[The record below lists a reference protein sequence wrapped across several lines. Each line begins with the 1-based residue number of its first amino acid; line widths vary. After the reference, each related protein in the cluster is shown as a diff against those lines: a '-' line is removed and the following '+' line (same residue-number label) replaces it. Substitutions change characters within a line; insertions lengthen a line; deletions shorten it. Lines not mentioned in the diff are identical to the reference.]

1 MTRNSMPDHIR
12 WVLGQI
18 GLGDVY
24 AEAGESWDVDFDM
37 NRLKS
42 VEIREYAALGLRLF
56 EEVQAGSF
64 RVGQGFVNHENNLRD
79 MLRRAKDQAQWGE
92 EILVDLPEKRD
103 FSLLDTYR
111 DESLSPEEAV
121 EWGKRLVS
129 DLKHIHSKNKVFV
142 SVGAH
147 DSVFWVANTANF
159 WGSYQ
164 EKSFSLSCGFS
175 HVGED
180 GELLYLG
187 EAESRFDPHFDFE
200 RFVAKMQRLFEWSQ
214 KRARIASG
222 YYPVIFAP
230 EAVDTVLD
238 PLLIALNGSSLYKKI
253 CKWEGMEE
261 KQVVDNRITLVDD
274 PFCLEVGDVYPFDD
288 EGVIPQ
294 RLSLIEN
301 GILRHFIYDLATAKR
316 LGTKSTGHG
325 RRSPASLP
333 QPEFSSLILE
343 RGDTSLEDMIH
354 SIEKGL
360 LVYSTLGGGMS
371 NVVAGDFSVN
381 VELGFL
387 IEHGTVRGRV
397 KNTMIR
403 GNAFELM
410 EKVLFVGS
418 EAEVVH
424 GMKVP
429 PLAFER
435 VSVTGEEE

>member
-1 MTRNSMPDHIR
+1 
-12 WVLGQI
+12 
-18 GLGDVY
+18 
-24 AEAGESWDVDFDM
+24 
-37 NRLKS
+37 
-42 VEIREYAALGLRLF
+42 
-56 EEVQAGSF
+56 
-64 RVGQGFVNHENNLRD
+64 
-79 MLRRAKDQAQWGE
+79 
-92 EILVDLPEKRD
+92 
-103 FSLLDTYR
+103 
-111 DESLSPEEAV
+111 
-121 EWGKRLVS
+121 
-129 DLKHIHSKNKVFV
+129 
-142 SVGAH
+142 
-147 DSVFWVANTANF
+147 
-159 WGSYQ
+159 
-164 EKSFSLSCGFS
+164 
-175 HVGED
+175 
-180 GELLYLG
+180 
-187 EAESRFDPHFDFE
+187 
-200 RFVAKMQRLFEWSQ
+200 
-214 KRARIASG
+214 
-222 YYPVIFAP
+222 
-230 EAVDTVLD
+230 
-238 PLLIALNGSSLYKKI
+238 
-253 CKWEGMEE
+253 
-261 KQVVDNRITLVDD
+261 
-274 PFCLEVGDVYPFDD
+274 
-288 EGVIPQ
+288 
-294 RLSLIEN
+294 LSLIEN